1 MEVFN
6 IRCEGDIEECIRRT
20 QKGDLLQ
27 PRLFSVGMAEIYEAA
42 VRQELENEA
51 KEQINESNFL
61 ANFLDEYT
69 DKNKRKD
76 DDDETEETPED

>member
-27 PRLFSVGMAEIYEAA
+27 PRIFSPAMAEVYQAA

-61 ANFLDEYT
+61 TEFLDNYK
-69 DKNKRKD
+69 KNNIKKD
-76 DDDETEETPED
+76 DDEPGEIPED